1 MEHNPFISFEDG
13 LEITY
18 SDLKKTSAGEE
29 YITIYF
35 EEPNAD
41 RSGFNSAQY
50 DYPGDS
56 FQNVKGYD
64 KEDIDNLMK
73 YIVKSAAT
81 AFAFSKEDAYA

>member
-18 SDLKKTSAGEE
+18 SDLKKTDSGEE

-35 EEPNAD
+35 EEPNED

-50 DYPGDS
+50 DYPGDH
-56 FQNVKGYD
+56 FQNVKGYRCD
-64 KEDIDNLMK
+64 ELTRLMK
-73 YIVKSAAT
+73 YITNSAKT
-81 AFAFSKEDAYA
+81 ALEFSREDAYA